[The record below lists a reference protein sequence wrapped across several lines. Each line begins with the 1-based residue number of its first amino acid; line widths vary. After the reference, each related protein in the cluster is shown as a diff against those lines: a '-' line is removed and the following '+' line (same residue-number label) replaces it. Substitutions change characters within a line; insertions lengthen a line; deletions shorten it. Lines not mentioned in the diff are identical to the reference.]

1 MHFLS
6 LLVVVATVVAAS
18 VSAKAPSS
26 EWKPVPG
33 GYGYVH
39 SDCLY
44 EVPNGAWIEE
54 QASSAAAAAA
64 AAAASSH
71 EPRYTVVR
79 AHQHGPVVLVLPPC
93 PHPRISAYAAAAAAA
108 ARSSSPHA
116 AAAAQDVGSYDG
128 WLAYTQ
134 YKSQDPNGFY
144 SMLNLMSVPGL
155 PSVAPEVLYL
165 FPGLQNDDWVPIV
178 DPEPDVF
185 DIIQPVLQYP
195 ADTSNGWGL
204 KSWYV
209 TLNSNVLYSQEIPAP
224 QNSKVMCNM
233 TRTGDA
239 TWYIGGAVAGQNT
252 FLTVT
257 NVARLTAQ
265 PWAFVTEEC
274 YGCEYGGCQSEFPES
289 TPVDF
294 TNILLRNSAGHVE
307 LAKWV
312 NLTSP
317 NPLCNE
323 HAIPI
328 SSAHVKIFSN
338 GP

>member
-1 MHFLS
+1 MLRVLVL
-6 LLVVVATVVAAS
+6 LLVAWMAT
-18 VSAKAPSS
+18 AKAPSA
-26 EWKPVPG
+26 EYRTVPG

-44 EVPNGAWIEE
+44 EVPNGAWVEDSG
-54 QASSAAAAAA
+54 ADGV
-64 AAAASSH
+64 
-71 EPRYTVVR
+71 TVVR
-79 AHQHGPVVLVLPPC
+79 AHEHGPALLVLPAC
-93 PHPRISAYAAAAAAA
+93 PHARVSASSQAARRAAADA
-108 ARSSSPHA
+108 PKN
-116 AAAAQDVGSYDG
+116 VGSYDG

-134 YKSQDPNGFY
+134 YKSVDPNGFY

-155 PSVAPEVLYL
+155 PSVDPEVLYL

-178 DPEPDVF
+178 DPEPSVF

-209 TLNSNVLYSQEIPAP
+209 TLNSNVLYSTEIPAP
-224 QNSKVMCNM
+224 QNTKVVCNM
-233 TRTGDA
+233 TRTAAA
-239 TWYIGGAVAGQNT
+239 TWYISGAVGGQNT
-252 FLTVT
+252 YLTVT
-257 NVARLTAQ
+257 NTARLTTQ

-294 TNILLRNSAGHVE
+294 TNILLRNSAGHLE
-307 LAKWV
+307 MAKWV

-317 NPLCNE
+317 NPICNE
-323 HAIPI
+323 HAIPL
-328 SSAHVKIFSN
+328 SSSHVKIYSN